1 MLETHKEKH
10 MITHHLSNG
19 CSFSTKK
26 TYNSCHQYLGEKLGI
41 GPTINLAK
49 GGRGNRRI
57 VNTTMNWFYQN
68 PERMKDTFVS
78 VGWTTAF
85 RYDYTSTMK
94 TPKEKQGGLK
104 GELLKFSYQWG
115 TWQLWQHDFFMRDK
129 DFDLELDSTVKLYE
143 EILMLQMFLQHHKI
157 PYVFYWALSND
168 LPENDVNGKQRPD
181 LALFKKQI
189 DTNRFFNFEASSHV
203 KDNVQMQIK
212 NRSSADHKVQVSNE
226 DYVQSQ
232 FEYVAKNGWT
242 KSENDGHPNQQG
254 HHMWGQ
260 LLYEFVS
267 ARKLL

>member
-1 MLETHKEKH
+1 
-10 MITHHLSNG
+10 
-19 CSFSTKK
+19 
-26 TYNSCHQYLGEKLGI
+26 
-41 GPTINLAK
+41 
-49 GGRGNRRI
+49 
-57 VNTTMNWFYQN
+57 
-68 PERMKDTFVS
+68 
-78 VGWTTAF
+78 
-85 RYDYTSTMK
+85 
-94 TPKEKQGGLK
+94 
-104 GELLKFSYQWG
+104 
-115 TWQLWQHDFFMRDK
+115 
-129 DFDLELDSTVKLYE
+129 
-143 EILMLQMFLQHHKI
+143 MLQMFLQHHKI

-260 LLYEFVS
+260 LLYEFVN